1 MTPIDVII
9 DGGCKDESV
18 AKQGAFL
25 YKLKEDELSCRF
37 DNHSGGYMKTYL
49 KVAYVSGAIAL
60 LAFIWNGIPA
70 IDAQDDLFSRLMSL
84 RLIGFVALMLVL
96 YYIFFNFLGKN
107 KKND

>member
-1 MTPIDVII
+1 
-9 DGGCKDESV
+9 
-18 AKQGAFL
+18 
-25 YKLKEDELSCRF
+25 
-37 DNHSGGYMKTYL
+37 MKTYL

-107 KKND
+107 KKKD